1 MYRAPRHA
9 VSLPHPDRM
18 PAELPRTLCISLHD
32 VAPATLAD
40 CARTLAFLDDLQLG
54 PVALLVI
61 PDFHG
66 TGRVDRDR
74 RFRSFIESRI
84 LHGDEIVLHGYR
96 HDESVPPGRGLRA
109 WLARRVGTAPRA
121 EFSNL
126 PFEAARTRLLH
137 GLAILRFAGW
147 QPSGFVAPD
156 WHMSSGTCDALEDLP
171 LRYFSTRDAVILLGR
186 QQPITAPTLTL
197 GAPAVWSR
205 ASAWSWMRAL
215 AGLRATN
222 PILRI
227 ALHPTDQRDPAFERF
242 WRDLKLQID
251 DRQVITEEQ
260 LVSRQTRRAHS
271 VSLPGPGRRSAIP
284 RAGRFP

>member
-1 MYRAPRHA
+1 
-9 VSLPHPDRM
+9 M

-40 CARTLAFLDDLQLG
+40 CARILAFLDDLHLG

-74 RFRSFIESRI
+74 RFMSFIESRI
-84 LHGDEIVLHGYR
+84 LQGDEIVLHGYR
-96 HDESVPPGRGLRA
+96 HDESAPPGRGVRA
-109 WLARRVGTAPRA
+109 WLARRMGTDQRA

-126 PFEAARTRLLH
+126 RFEAARTRLLH
-137 GLAILRFAGW
+137 GLAVLRSAGW

-156 WHMSSGTCDALEDLP
+156 WLVSSGTCDALEDLP
-171 LRYFSTRDAVILLGR
+171 LRYFSTRDAVILLGS
-186 QQPITAPTLTL
+186 QQRITAPTLTL
-197 GAPAVWSR
+197 GAPAAWGR
-205 ASAWSWMRAL
+205 ASGWPWMRAL
-215 AGLRATN
+215 ARLRTTS

-227 ALHPTDQRDPAFERF
+227 ALHPTDQRDPAFERI
-242 WRDLKLQID
+242 WRNLRLRID
-251 DRQVITEEQ
+251 DRLVITEDQ
-260 LVSRQTRRAHS
+260 LVSSLTPRAHAM
-271 VSLPGPGRRSAIP
+271 SLPGSGHRSAIP